1 MPQPAPSVRGP
12 RDGRR
17 ERGSATLEYVAA
29 LALVGLLVGAVPL
42 TMVAAGGSLAT
53 KVCAV
58 YTAAT
63 GVGGGGAGGCGGT
76 APPQSPT
83 VPSEPPFEA
92 KPVRCK
98 VGEHGEKLS
107 VEVTVLVLKLGEN
120 AALVQ
125 TTYSDGTVSSTATN
139 GGQVGVVVSPPGAE
153 VDAGAGEVG
162 EKVDLGGDL
171 KVDAGSTWNF
181 ANQAE
186 ADAMRQQ
193 LDAYRLDQAVQ
204 ANSPVYRVWALLHGG
219 VQPPRPPD
227 QSVATLDLGAYL
239 DGKAGVR
246 LPWQKSGSTVPT
258 PPIPGAGGSTAV
270 TPPQLGLKLALDQ
283 KWTMIT
289 DSTKQTKTYT
299 TTGEAYGQG
308 SGTVGPVKGEY
319 KRLLGSSLSVT
330 RDKDN
335 QLTNVTLVSTTESK
349 ATLSGTSGT
358 ASSSGKGT
366 ATTGGSGVHVTTASL
381 DVKDPQQRALVDA
394 WLEHQASDP
403 TASVPAATA
412 FPDTLVP
419 GDAFQNLM
427 YAGATV
433 SDVHYANVTDKVGFA
448 AKVKAG
454 VSIGVDLSSETNDS
468 RATGATYLGA
478 PGSGAA
484 TRQPVDFPG
493 CTGP

>member
-1 MPQPAPSVRGP
+1 MPLPALLASSAR
-12 RDGRR
+12 GRR
-17 ERGSATLEYVAA
+17 RDAGSATTEYVGA
-29 LALVGLLVGAVPL
+29 LALLVLLVLALVMTMGSAGA
-42 TMVAAGGSLAT
+42 SLAT
-53 KVCAV
+53 KVCQV
-58 YTAAT
+58 YATAT
-63 GVGGGGAGGCGGT
+63 GIGGGSGACGAT
-76 APPQSPT
+76 APSGPAPAP
-83 VPSEPPFEA
+83 VAPPFDP
-92 KPVRCK
+92 KPVKCK

-125 TTYSDGTVSSTATN
+125 TTYSNGTVSYTATN
-139 GGQVGVVVSPPGAE
+139 GGQVGVVVSAPGAE
-153 VDAGAGEVG
+153 VNAGPGEVG

-186 ADAMRQQ
+186 ADAMRSQ
-193 LDAYRLDQAVQ
+193 LDAYRRDQTLQTA
-204 ANSPVYRVWALLHGG
+204 SPAYRLWAALHGG
-219 VQPPRPPD
+219 KKPPRPPD
-227 QSVATLDLGAYL
+227 QSVVTLDLGGYL
-239 DGKAGVR
+239 DAKAGVK

-258 PPIPGAGGSTAV
+258 PPIPGVGGSAAV
-270 TPPQLGLKLALDQ
+270 QPPQAGLKFGANQ

-299 TTGEAYGQG
+299 TTGEGYGQG
-308 SGTVGPVKGEY
+308 NLTVGPLKGEL
-319 KRLLGSSLSVT
+319 KGLLGSSMSVT

-335 QLTNVTLVSTTESK
+335 QVTNVTLVTTTDTK
-349 ATLSGTSGT
+349 ATLSGSSGT
-358 ASSSGKGT
+358 SSTPAKGT
-366 ATTGGSGVHVTTASL
+366 ATAGGNGVHVTTASL

-394 WLEHQASDP
+394 WLERQATDP
-403 TASVPAATA
+403 NASVPAATA

-419 GDAFQNLM
+419 GDDFQNLM
-427 YAGATV
+427 YTGATV

-468 RATGATYLGA
+468 KATSASYLGA
-478 PGSGAA
+478 PGSGAP

-493 CTGP
+493 CTGQ